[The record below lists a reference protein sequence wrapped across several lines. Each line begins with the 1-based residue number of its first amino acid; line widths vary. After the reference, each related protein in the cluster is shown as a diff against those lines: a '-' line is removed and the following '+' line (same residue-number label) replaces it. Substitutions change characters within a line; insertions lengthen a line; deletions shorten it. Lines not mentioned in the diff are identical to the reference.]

1 MRDDVHDGPAGDR
14 GGDLPHHPGHL
25 LALGVA
31 VPVVEEDARPGS
43 TLTLL
48 SKNSSVH
55 CGGDNG
61 DKRPKEEFVFVHVCS
76 FLVICNA
83 FIWFRPPIWID

>member
-31 VPVVEEDARPGS
+31 VPVVEEDAGPGN
-43 TLTLL
+43 TITAIMRGL
-48 SKNSSVH
+48 
-55 CGGDNG
+55 
-61 DKRPKEEFVFVHVCS
+61 
-76 FLVICNA
+76 
-83 FIWFRPPIWID
+83 